1 MDLLLSLMSADELQ
15 IASDYSFRWLDLKNP
30 LAGSLGCPDAIVA
43 SDFLEVAERLH
54 NRSQL
59 TFSVAIGELLSG
71 TTKLNSDGADT
82 IGQFQ
87 LPLPVEVLKR
97 FDYVKVALAGS
108 QTNESWQGLAESLSL
123 QLGNPSKLILVHY
136 ADNHLANAI
145 DWKSTLAASR
155 SLGCE
160 YVLIDTFDKKAGQLL
175 DWLSIEDCQRYATE
189 AETIGLKLSLAGS
202 LQIDDFKTLEK
213 TGASILGIRG
223 AACLDGSRVSRLCR
237 DRLQRLSSCFASQKL
252 AIELG

>member
-1 MDLLLSLMSADELQ
+1 MDLLLSLMSADELR

-30 LAGSLGCPDAIVA
+30 LAGSLGCPDASVA
-43 SDFLEVAERLH
+43 SDFLEVAERLQ

-59 TFSVAIGELLSG
+59 TISVAIGELLSVA
-71 TTKLNSDGADT
+71 TKLDFDRVDT
-82 IGQFQ
+82 FEQFQ
-87 LPLPVEVLKR
+87 LPLPVELLER

-108 QTNESWQGLAESLSL
+108 RTNESWKVLAESLSL
-123 QLGNPSKLILVHY
+123 QLGDPSKLILVHY

-155 SLGCE
+155 NLGCE

-189 AETIGLKLSLAGS
+189 AESRGLKLSLAGS
-202 LQIDDFKTLEK
+202 LRIEDFRSLKK

-223 AACLDGSRVSRLCR
+223 AACLEGSRVSMLCR
-237 DRLQRLSSCFASQKL
+237 DRLHKLSSCFAIEKL
-252 AIELG
+252 ATELG